1 MLSCVRDELDSEQFR
16 TTMNENKRNAKEFSA
31 EEFVDNLL
39 TKGSCLPCDETSKT
53 FTRQNIPN
61 FYDENLYQRGQR
73 FFYKH
78 IFGMFL
84 GKLLGLMAII
94 SIKSTLGILMLT
106 NNSSTQ
112 FLSYKR
118 YVSTIFHMLIWY
130 KEDLHPNSRLCK
142 SLFKVKKMHNV
153 ASKKAQIA
161 LHYRISQKD
170 MAVTQFGFMGFLLSR
185 PNLIG
190 VHSTSNEDI
199 KGVVHLWRVVGYIL
213 GIDDEFNICRESVE
227 ETRAIC
233 NEVIKRIV
241 IPEVRLHNKD
251 ATQLTANFINGMWA
265 MNPFL
270 DGTTFMFYMNLVLH
284 NDNSKISIK
293 NSEFSKLNTTAK
305 FKLRLICYVIDL
317 MKYSLVRIFVNWI
330 QLHALYMTKKFP
342 YLAYYKFGLSNMHIP
357 ILTDEL

>member
-61 FYDENLYQRGQR
+61 FYDENLYQ
-73 FFYKH
+73 
-78 IFGMFL
+78 
-84 GKLLGLMAII
+84 
-94 SIKSTLGILMLT
+94 
-106 NNSSTQ
+106 
-112 FLSYKR
+112 
-118 YVSTIFHMLIWY
+118 
-130 KEDLHPNSRLCK
+130 RLCK